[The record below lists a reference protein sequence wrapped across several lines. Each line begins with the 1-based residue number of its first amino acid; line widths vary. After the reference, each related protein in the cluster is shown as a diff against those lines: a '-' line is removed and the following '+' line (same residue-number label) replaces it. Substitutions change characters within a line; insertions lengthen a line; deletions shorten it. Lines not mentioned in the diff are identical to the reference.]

1 MEKKPRQRRPR
12 VDPSKLD
19 LTQLTGDENVSVIN
33 RETGKKITG
42 AKAPP
47 LRHLGQWLEKNPA
60 FDIDGKWKEVVR
72 AKVGARGERGR
83 SERGERGRSERG
95 ERGRSEKGARGARG
109 ERGERGISEIL
120 CELHK
125 ILKIKRCGKKI
136 VHKKF

>member
-83 SERGERGRSERG
+83 GERGERGRS
-95 ERGRSEKGARGARG
+95 ERGRSEKGARGA
-109 ERGERGISEIL
+109 RGISEIL

-125 ILKIKRCGKKI
+125 ILKIKRCGKKNCA
-136 VHKKF
+136 KKILIFVTYFVN